1 MVVLYAVLV
10 LGGLGLLS
18 AIMLAIA
25 SKVFYVPVDQKI
37 IDLRKALPGANC
49 GACGF
54 PGCDGMANAMAS
66 GVAPVNG
73 CPVCNSEAIEKLSE
87 IMGVVAT
94 IGEKKVAHVTCKGCE
109 NNATKK
115 YDYSGY
121 QDCKAAAAV
130 AGGNKSCDKGCLGFG
145 TCFEVC
151 EFDAISIIDGLAVI
165 DKEKCTSCGK
175 CIDVCPRAIISL
187 VPYKQDVIVECEN
200 RDFGKAV
207 KDVCK
212 VGCIGCKICEKN
224 CPFDAI
230 HVENNVAKI
239 DYEKC
244 TQCMI
249 CVEKCPTKA
258 ISGDLLKR
266 KKAYIN
272 EDKCI
277 GCTICAKKCPVGAIE
292 GELKGKHKVI
302 EDKCIG
308 CGECASKCPK
318 KAIEMK

>member
-1 MVVLYAVLV
+1 MVIVNAVGV
-10 LGGLGLLS
+10 LGGIGVICGVLL
-18 AIMLAIA
+18 AVAAKM
-25 SKVFYVPVDQKI
+25 FYVPVDQKV
-37 IDLRKALPGANC
+37 IDVRNALPGANC
-49 GACGF
+49 GGCGY
-54 PGCDGMANAMAS
+54 PGCDNLANAIAT
-66 GVAPVNG
+66 GVAPVNA
-73 CPVCNSEAIEKLSE
+73 CPVCNSDANEKIAG
-87 IMGVVAT
+87 IMGVTAT
-94 IGEKKVAHVTCKGCE
+94 IGEKKVAHVMCRGCDS
-109 NNATKK
+109 NATKK

-121 QDCKAAAAV
+121 LDCKAAAAV

-151 EFDAISIIDGLAVI
+151 EFDAISIVDGLAVI

-175 CIDVCPRAIISL
+175 CIDVCPKTVISL
-187 VPYKQDVIVECEN
+187 VPYKRDVIVECEN
-200 RDFGKAV
+200 KDFGKAV
-207 KDVCK
+207 KEVCK
-212 VGCIGCKICEKN
+212 VGCIGCKMCEKN

-230 HVENNVAKI
+230 HVENNIAKI

-249 CVEKCPTKA
+249 CVEKCPTTI

-266 KKAYIN
+266 KKANIV

-292 GELKGKHKVI
+292 GELKSVHKVI

>member
-1 MVVLYAVLV
+1 MVIVSAVGV
-10 LGGLGLLS
+10 LGGIGVICGVLL
-18 AIMLAIA
+18 AVAAKM
-25 SKVFYVPVDQKI
+25 FHVPVDQKV
-37 IDLRKALPGANC
+37 IDVRNALPGANC
-49 GACGF
+49 GGCGY
-54 PGCDGMANAMAS
+54 PGCDNLANAIAT
-66 GVAPVNG
+66 GVAPVNA
-73 CPVCNSEAIEKLSE
+73 CPVCNSDAYEKIAG
-87 IMGVVAT
+87 IMGVTAA
-94 IGEKKVAHVTCKGCE
+94 IGEKKVAHVMCRGCDS
-109 NNATKK
+109 NATKK

-121 QDCKAAAAV
+121 HDCKAAAAV

-145 TCFEVC
+145 TCFDVC
-151 EFDAISIIDGLAVI
+151 EFDAISIVDGLAVI

-175 CIDVCPRAIISL
+175 CIDVCPKAVISL
-187 VPYKQDVIVECEN
+187 VPYKQNVIVECEN
-200 RDFGKAV
+200 KDFGKAV
-207 KDVCK
+207 KEVCK
-212 VGCIGCKICEKN
+212 VGCIGCKMCEKN

-230 HVENNVAKI
+230 HVENNIAKI

-249 CVEKCPTKA
+249 CVEKCPTTI

-266 KKAYIN
+266 KKAVID

-292 GELKGKHKVI
+292 GELKSKHKVV